1 MWSLLLKDHITNIV
15 LLIKSPNV
23 MGMLSVM
30 LHSTLVVTWGTY
42 TFLSRMRVSECA
54 FVGTLIS
61 WMSPWHKAPDG
72 RRAIF
77 ITCIVDF
84 HSLHESSLTDQHES
98 DARRLRRRC
107 RGWTGAFSPSQRV
120 LMMYFMW
127 RRLPWICIRPFTITL
142 KGRGRK

>member
-1 MWSLLLKDHITNIV
+1 MFNSPNIV
-15 LLIKSPNV
+15 
-23 MGMLSVM
+23 GMISVM

-42 TFLSRMRVSECA
+42 AFLSSVCACVCA

-84 HSLHESSLTDQHES
+84 HSHHESSLTDQHES
-98 DARRLRRRC
+98 DAKRLRRRC
-107 RGWTGAFSPSQRV
+107 CGWTDAFNLSQRV

-127 RRLPWICIRPFTITL
+127 RRCPWICIGLFTITL
-142 KGRGRK
+142 KGGGRK